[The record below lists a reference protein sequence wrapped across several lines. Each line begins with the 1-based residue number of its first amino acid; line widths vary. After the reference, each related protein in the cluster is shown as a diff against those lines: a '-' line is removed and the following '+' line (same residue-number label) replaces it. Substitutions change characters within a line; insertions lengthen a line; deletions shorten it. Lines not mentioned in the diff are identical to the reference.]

1 MAEPAEEAQTDTD
14 EQGQDDGLFQRGLER
29 YRTIAA
35 PQQEERAL
43 SLQDRRFVNIAGAQ
57 WEGDWG
63 EGRDLTPAKTEA
75 RAKDCSKG
83 GLGCPPTDRRQYYDQ
98 RTARYYY
105 FDPQTGRYYWENGD
119 PRF

>member
-1 MAEPAEEAQTDTD
+1 MPKAFPIARLASAA
-14 EQGQDDGLFQRGLER
+14 
-29 YRTIAA
+29 AA
-35 PQQEERAL
+35 PTAVVVMGIVL
-43 SLQDRRFVNIAGAQ
+43 AGCSTAAHFA
-57 WEGDWG
+57 
-63 EGRDLTPAKTEA
+63 EGRDIKPAKTDA
-75 RAKDCSKG
+75 KAKDCSKG

>member
-1 MAEPAEEAQTDTD
+1 MRKAFVRLAVFA
-14 EQGQDDGLFQRGLER
+14 GL
-29 YRTIAA
+29 
-35 PQQEERAL
+35 AL
-43 SLQDRRFVNIAGAQ
+43 VATGCSTVSRFK
-57 WEGDWG
+57 
-63 EGRDLTPAKTEA
+63 EGRDLSPAKTEA
-75 RAKDCSKG
+75 KAKDCSKG